1 MPPSVNQSPSTTSF
15 TLVVVLCLVA
25 QLCLTLQLHGLY
37 PTRLLCPW
45 GFSRQD
51 YWSGLPCPPPWDLPN
66 PGIKPRSLALQ
77 VDSLPSDPPD
87 QIRLDQLLSHVRLFA
102 TPWIAARQASLSIT
116 NSWSSLRLTSI
127 ESAMPSSHLILCR
140 PLLLLPP
147 IPPSIRVFSNEST
160 LRMRWPK
167 YWSFS
172 FSIIPSKEIPGLM
185 SFRMDWL
192 DLLAVQGTLKSL
204 LQHHSSKE
212 LLYLGDFQHVSGQNP
227 SQTSMGFSDSRKWR
241 HRCLC
246 VT

>member
-37 PTRLLCPW
+37 PTRFLCPW

-102 TPWIAARQASLSIT
+102 TPWTVAHQAPLFNGILQARILEQV
-116 NSWSSLRLTSI
+116 
-127 ESAMPSSHLILCR
+127 AMPSSR
-140 PLLLLPP
+140 GSYQP
-147 IPPSIRVFSNEST
+147 RDQT
-160 LRMRWPK
+160 K
-167 YWSFS
+167 
-172 FSIIPSKEIPGLM
+172 
-185 SFRMDWL
+185 
-192 DLLAVQGTLKSL
+192 
-204 LQHHSSKE
+204 
-212 LLYLGDFQHVSGQNP
+212 VSCIAG
-227 SQTSMGFSDSRKWR
+227 GFF
-241 HRCLC
+241 
-246 VT
+246 TI